1 MAKELSFILMDDL
14 IKVILTMILNKEKA
28 INIFLMDLTTQV
40 ILNKDIKKV
49 EVYFN
54 GPMDK
59 SMMVNGYKVKKMEVE
74 CGKVIKVIHILDS
87 GKRAKF
93 KVLEYLLQKMVI
105 VMKVN
110 LENHRNMVLE
120 HKDMSTVIRM
130 LDYFV
135 KIDLMVM
142 DNFIIKM
149 VIIIKDN
156 LQTD

>member
-1 MAKELSFILMDDL
+1 M
-14 IKVILTMILNKEKA
+14 
-28 INIFLMDLTTQV
+28 
-40 ILNKDIKKV
+40 
-49 EVYFN
+49 
-54 GPMDK
+54 
-59 SMMVNGYKVKKMEVE
+59 
-74 CGKVIKVIHILDS
+74 IHILDS

-120 HKDMSTVIRM
+120 HKDMLMVIRM

-156 LQTD
+156 I

>member
-1 MAKELSFILMDDL
+1 
-14 IKVILTMILNKEKA
+14 
-28 INIFLMDLTTQV
+28 
-40 ILNKDIKKV
+40 
-49 EVYFN
+49 
-54 GPMDK
+54 
-59 SMMVNGYKVKKMEVE
+59 
-74 CGKVIKVIHILDS
+74 
-87 GKRAKF
+87 
-93 KVLEYLLQKMVI
+93 MVI

-110 LENHRNMVLE
+110 LKNHRNMVLE